1 MRVGFGLPNT
11 RCLQEIFRPECFVA
25 CSNGEEPAQV
35 KTSFFF
41 FYTLFKCPIKKGD
54 VRRERRDRQEKKK
67 KKKESSGKKGG
78 EKANKEIGC
87 ESWLC
92 NRSFVRQIS
101 LSCVIMA

>member
-1 MRVGFGLPNT
+1 MPHQKG
-11 RCLQEIFRPECFVA
+11 RCEE
-25 CSNGEEPAQV
+25 GEE
-35 KTSFFF
+35 
-41 FYTLFKCPIKKGD
+41 
-54 VRRERRDRQEKKK
+54 RQTGKEK

-101 LSCVIMA
+101 LCCVIMA